1 MESSFAKTEL
11 LICWPGEAL
20 ADCSLPDPSN
30 RSLWW
35 SKRWACGDVSL
46 LLGTWAHHYHF
57 HSLMLQRHSSR
68 VTQQGCDCFY
78 FREGSDFLRT
88 NVPLSTQVYEVTRFS
103 HFWPDLRE
111 LGWGFILASVDFLF
125 FPLNLIMKIV
135 TCTKMLKAFIY
146 QSPWFYHNVLILLTW
161 IFTYLSKVRKA
172 SILFW
177 GFANRF
183 NDFKVKVF

>member
-20 ADCSLPDPSN
+20 ADCSLPGPSN

-35 SKRWACGDVSL
+35 SKRWACVWL
-46 LLGTWAHHYHF
+46 
-57 HSLMLQRHSSR
+57 
-68 VTQQGCDCFY
+68 CFY
-78 FREGSDFLRT
+78 FREGSGFLRT

-111 LGWGFILASVDFLF
+111 LGWELILASVDFLF
-125 FPLNLIMKIV
+125 FPPLNLIMKMV

-146 QSPWFYHNVLILLTW
+146 QSPWFYHSVLILLTW
-161 IFTYLSKVRKA
+161 IFTYFSKVRKA

-183 NDFKVKVF
+183 NDFKVKAF